1 MALEDDIRILS
12 AVSLFQGFS
21 EEQLRLL
28 AFGAETV
35 RLSAGRELFR
45 EGATA
50 DCAFVLIAG
59 AVSLYRERGGVR
71 QILARASPPDL
82 LGEYALITDSKRMTG
97 ARVEEDAEVMR
108 INRKLFRRILEEYP
122 EVALML
128 HDRISADLYRM
139 LDRIGQ
145 LSPRFQ

>member
-1 MALEDDIRILS
+1 
-12 AVSLFQGFS
+12 
-21 EEQLRLL
+21 
-28 AFGAETV
+28 
-35 RLSAGRELFR
+35 
-45 EGATA
+45 
-50 DCAFVLIAG
+50 
-59 AVSLYRERGGVR
+59 
-71 QILARASPPDL
+71 
-82 LGEYALITDSKRMTG
+82 MTG

-128 HDRISADLYRM
+128 HDRISADLFRM